1 MPSSGRVRLLSV
13 SRHLRRQPRKST
25 IRAGTTRCHI
35 ERSMPRGGRHSHV
48 AERIECRP
56 QDEGSHR
63 GAEPFG
69 EAPASA
75 QAEPRALPEPV
86 RSRRHAPTPTRSPH
100 APTPTRRYVPLRP
113 LPGFGR
119 RRGQLFCFRD
129 SGIHIAG
136 RAQGRL
142 NKDIDHVGDA
152 DKSQDP
158 TQRFALQIV
167 TLHA

>member
-1 MPSSGRVRLLSV
+1 MPSSRQGEPPVCVASSATSAPEINHP
-13 SRHLRRQPRKST
+13 SRPSL
-25 IRAGTTRCHI
+25 
-35 ERSMPRGGRHSHV
+35 
-48 AERIECRP
+48 
-56 QDEGSHR
+56 
-63 GAEPFG
+63 
-69 EAPASA
+69 
-75 QAEPRALPEPV
+75 
-86 RSRRHAPTPTRSPH
+86 TPTRPYADTPTRFPH

-136 RAQGRL
+136 RPQGRL